1 MEIVKE
7 LLVTGVFAVLFS
19 FLIAKLVSLATF
31 SGDSCSKNVNREVIT
46 AEEIVGEEA
55 GEVITEELRFPE
67 RLQVEGLKTEIKTEF
82 VEQVTEK
89 IDEFITESSGFED
102 VNESTNREEILLENE
117 EHELAQVLIEA
128 ILKEEEYKLK
138 GGEFDNEEV
147 KQVNLA
153 SSINENREDE
163 SIGIELGVVETDSKE
178 KMNEIEVNDDEDDD
192 WEGIER
198 SEFETMFG
206 EAAKFVV
213 ESGDKDERFARAGSD
228 VQMKLY
234 GLHKVATEGTCL
246 QHPPMALKVSAR
258 AKCDRGQWLRCARN
272 AWQRLGNM
280 SPEAAM
286 EQYIALVSDRAP
298 GWMEDKPGGDSKP
311 GSSEVTDPVAVTP
324 DLSTFPSRQPDST
337 DAMTCKNP
345 EPTLGAEER
354 DLTGGSNWITGTN
367 MIGVVSML
375 CEAEG

>member
-19 FLIAKLVSLATF
+19 FLIAKLVSLALS
-31 SGDSCSKNVNREVIT
+31 SGDSCSKNVNREVIA

-117 EHELAQVLIEA
+117 EHELAQELIEA

-163 SIGIELGVVETDSKE
+163 TIGIELGVVETDSKE

-213 ESGDKDERFARAGSD
+213 ESGDKDERFASAGSD

-246 QHPPMALKVSAR
+246 QQPPMVLKVSAR
-258 AKCDRGQWLRCARN
+258 AKWN

-311 GSSEVTDPVAVTP
+311 GSSEVTNPAAVTP

-354 DLTGGSNWITGTN
+354 DLTGGSNWITGYRLL
-367 MIGVVSML
+367 IHAYCIFSPRPLQELAGS
-375 CEAEG
+375 